1 MGESEDL
8 HTEVLYD
15 EARRVE
21 VKITFAKADTS
32 CLIAASEQEKENML
46 KDLKN
51 TQKICLGVTN
61 RSQPE
66 WDDAMKKSILTTL
79 RTGGFLYEDALSD
92 HLISNKWLVK
102 KP

>member
-1 MGESEDL
+1 MSESEDL

-15 EARRVE
+15 EARRVD
-21 VKITFAKADTS
+21 VKITFAKADAG
-32 CLIAASEQEKENML
+32 CLIAASEQEKESI
-46 KDLKN
+46 LKN
-51 TQKICLGVTN
+51 THKICLGATN